1 MGRYHDNDI
10 SLFVRLSDAFYSI
23 CFKDTKQ
30 VMQMPHAYSFSEDI
44 THQNFICYIVLLI
57 KIYIFIMLTLY
68 LLMYITI
75 HYYPKYLNINL
86 VVLEKVSTFA

>member
-10 SLFVRLSDAFYSI
+10 SPFVRLSDASYSI
-23 CFKDTKQ
+23 CFKDTEQ
-30 VMQMPHAYSFSEDI
+30 AMQMPHAYSFSEDI